1 MTFVMRS
8 LDIALRIL
16 DRVLKKSFEMN
27 DLRSL
32 DLAFMGGDAK
42 TFDMGMY
49 YCIILS
55 KDNHLKP

>member
-16 DRVLKKSFEMN
+16 DRVLKNLLKLMHCVRLILLSWGEM
-27 DLRSL
+27 LKLLIWECITISL
-32 DLAFMGGDAK
+32 
-42 TFDMGMY
+42 
-49 YCIILS
+49 

>member
-16 DRVLKKSFEMN
+16 DRVLKNLLKLMHCVRLILLSWGEM
-27 DLRSL
+27 LKL
-32 DLAFMGGDAK
+32 LIWE
-42 TFDMGMY
+42 
-49 YCIILS
+49 CIIISS